1 MASSP
6 IIIRPLASP
15 TEYKLHFEFA
25 DQAFSP
31 GPSPTSAQ
39 DWQQFVTNQPGFRPE
54 QLRGAFRDG
63 EQLGSYIIRER
74 ILRMGAAQLLTGC
87 IGAVVTYPAYR
98 HQGVATALMQDAIEY
113 ARLHNHALLL
123 LDGIPKFYHRFGY
136 IDMFDQSIHDI
147 DRNAIL
153 AQPPSAY
160 TVRSATRDDAEGL
173 LALYNRHYGP
183 FTGSFMRTAEQ
194 ETHWLQHRPPDNP
207 LWLAVNPD
215 GHPRGYLSLQS
226 GADRS
231 QARELATDNWPS
243 ALALLRHHAILL
255 DGPAAPSTLRYP
267 LPLSAPALQWMI
279 DHLEVLDTSHWEH
292 PTDEWVVRSQSY
304 HHRDAGWMAR
314 LVHLPTLAQAILPEW
329 QTRWRR
335 SLSHWSGDVLLIV
348 GEEQC
353 IPRFDGTELH
363 LVDQPASA
371 TEAIQLT
378 PQAFIQI
385 VFGYR
390 PAAYAL
396 DQHSQSLKGDLRS
409 VLNVLFPLG
418 HTWIPASDWF

>member
-1 MASSP
+1 MALSP
-6 IIIRPLASP
+6 IIVRPLASP
-15 TEYKLHFEFA
+15 AEYKLHFEFA

-31 GPSPTSAQ
+31 DPSPTSAQ
-39 DWQQFVTNQPGFRPE
+39 YWQQFVTNQPGFRPE

-63 EQLGSYIIRER
+63 EQLGSYIMHER
-74 ILRMGAAQLLTGC
+74 ILRMGAAQFLTGC
-87 IGAVVTYPAYR
+87 IGAVVTYPTYR
-98 HQGVATALMQDAIEY
+98 HQGVATALMHDAIDY

-136 IDMFDQSIHDI
+136 IDMFDQSIHNI
-147 DRNAIL
+147 DCAAIL
-153 AQPPSAY
+153 AQPMG
-160 TVRSATRDDAEGL
+160 THIVRPATPDDAESV
-173 LALYNRHYGP
+173 LALYNHHYGP
-183 FTGSFMRTAEQ
+183 FTGSFLRTLEHQ
-194 ETHWLQHRPPDNP
+194 TYRLQHQSPDNP
-207 LWLAVNPD
+207 LWLAINPD
-215 GHPRGYLSLQS
+215 GRPEGYLSLQS
-226 GADRS
+226 GIDRS

-243 ALALLRHHAILL
+243 ALALLRHHAMLL
-255 DGPAAPSTLRYP
+255 DGPAAPSTLRCR
-267 LPLSAPALQWMI
+267 LPLTAPALQWMI

-292 PTDEWVVRSQSY
+292 PTDEWVVRSQSF

-314 LVHLPTLAQAILPEW
+314 LVHLPTLAQALLPEW
-329 QTRWRR
+329 QAHWRR

-353 IPRFDGTELH
+353 LLRIDGTELL
-363 LVDQPASA
+363 LVDQPAST

-390 PAAYAL
+390 PVTYAL
-396 DQHSQSLKGDLRS
+396 DQHGQSIKGDLRS
-409 VLNVLFPLG
+409 VLDILFPLD

>member
-1 MASSP
+1 MALSP
-6 IIIRPLASP
+6 IIVRPLASP

-31 GPSPTSAQ
+31 DPSPTSTQ
-39 DWQQFVTNQPGFRPE
+39 FWQQFVTNQPGFRPE

-63 EQLGSYIIRER
+63 EQLGSYILHER
-74 ILRMGAAQLLTGC
+74 VLRMGAAQLLTGC
-87 IGAVVTYPAYR
+87 IGAVVTYPAHR
-98 HQGVATALMQDAIEY
+98 HQGVATALMYDGIDY
-113 ARLHNHALLL
+113 ARLHYHALLL

-147 DRNAIL
+147 DRAAIL
-153 AQPPSAY
+153 AQPLSAH
-160 TVRSATRDDAEGL
+160 TVRPSTQDDAEGL
-173 LALYNRHYGP
+173 LALYNRHYCP
-183 FTGSFMRTAEQ
+183 FTGSFMRTVEQ
-194 ETHWLQHRPPDNP
+194 ETHRLQHRSPDNP
-207 LWLAVNPD
+207 LWLAINSD
-215 GHPRGYLSLQS
+215 GHPQGYLSLQS
-226 GADRS
+226 GTDRS
-231 QARELATDNWPS
+231 QARELATDNWSS
-243 ALALLRHHAILL
+243 ALALLRHHARLL
-255 DGPAAPSTLRYP
+255 DGPAAPSTLHYP
-267 LPLSAPALQWMI
+267 LPLTAPALQWMI

-292 PTDEWVVRSQSY
+292 PTDEWVVRSQSF
-304 HHRDAGWMAR
+304 HHRDAGCMAR
-314 LVHLPTLAQAILPEW
+314 LVHLPTLAQALLPEW

-353 IPRFDGTELH
+353 ILRIDGTELH

-385 VFGYR
+385 LFGYR
-390 PAAYAL
+390 PVAYAL
-396 DQHSQSLKGDLRS
+396 DQHGQSIKGNLRS

-418 HTWIPASDWF
+418 HTWIPGSDWF